1 MLNIFRSCF
10 FLTDIIIPN
19 SVTSIGNE
27 AFENCESLT
36 SVYIP
41 DSMKKIGSF
50 AFNGCYSLTNVF
62 CYAEEVPV
70 ANNWAFNDVHCENAT
85 LHVPAVSI
93 EAYSNT
99 VPWKDFGTIV
109 ALTDS
114 DPKPT
119 GVTAP
124 STTAQQPTIVERYDL
139 NGRRASKTQRG
150 ISIVKM
156 GDGTTKLISK

>member
-1 MLNIFRSCF
+1 MN
-10 FLTDIIIPN
+10 TPN
-19 SVTSIGNE
+19 R
-27 AFENCESLT
+27 
-36 SVYIP
+36 
-41 DSMKKIGSF
+41 
-50 AFNGCYSLTNVF
+50 
-62 CYAEEVPV
+62 
-70 ANNWAFNDVHCENAT
+70 AFNDVYCESAT
-85 LHVPAVSI
+85 LHVPAASI

-139 NGRRASKTQRG
+139 NGRRASKSQRG
-150 ISIVKM
+150 ISIIKTS
-156 GDGTTKLISK
+156 DGTTKLMFK